1 MTTEAAEAPEAH
13 PTIAL
18 RSRQNAIERQYGSV
32 AVMNGSQQSGAIRK
46 ISDNFTK
53 LAQMVEELC
62 DDGPSK
68 RQAQELL
75 HTAKLLSVH
84 SISHR

>member
-1 MTTEAAEAPEAH
+1 MTTEAAVETH

-18 RSRQNAIERQYGSV
+18 RSRQNEIERQYKPV
-32 AVMNGSQQSGAIRK
+32 PVMNGSQQSGAIRK
-46 ISDNFTK
+46 LTDNFIK

-62 DDGPSK
+62 DEGPSK

-75 HTAKLLSVH
+75 HQAKLLGVH
-84 SISHR
+84 SISHRKG

>member
-1 MTTEAAEAPEAH
+1 MTEAAAEATH

-18 RSRQNAIERQYGSV
+18 RTRQQAIDRQYRPV
-32 AVMNGSQQSGAIRK
+32 PVMNGSQQSGAIRK
-46 ISDNFTK
+46 LTDNFVK
-53 LAQMVEELC
+53 LAQMTEELC

-75 HTAKLLSVH
+75 HQAKLLAVH
-84 SISHR
+84 SISHRE